1 MTEDRR
7 PYDPY
12 APPASAS
19 DVPAEP
25 PDDVP
30 DGGINQPDRDDS
42 GGDVELASDAYAD
55 DGLASMRRIDLV
67 DLAKQE
73 GVASYGTHDDL
84 VERIRKHRQAT

>member
-1 MTEDRR
+1 MTDRR

-12 APPASAS
+12 APAAPAG

-25 PDDVP
+25 PDNVP
-30 DGGINQPDRDDS
+30 DGGINQSDRGDS
-42 GGDVELASDAYAD
+42 GGDVEIATGGSAG

-67 DLAKQE
+67 ELAKQE

-84 VERIRKHRQAT
+84 VERIRKHRQARG